1 MNDINTTTQIVR
13 LTRDTETR
21 YLSSGKS
28 VTSFS
33 GASSKSYS
41 KDGEKKETVSYFD
54 FIAWGKSGEIISE
67 YCKKGSRI
75 CVNGSLQQSRWDD
88 QDGKKRSKI
97 EIVVDNFQFLD
108 GKKADDSQASP
119 EPRKD
124 VQNSFNGHE
133 VDSIENNPFSDDDIP
148 F

>member
-13 LTRDTETR
+13 LTRDPEVR
-21 YLSSGKS
+21 YIPSGKA

-33 GASSKSYS
+33 GASSKSYTS
-41 KDGEKKETVSYFD
+41 NGEKHETVSYFD
-54 FIAWGKSGEIISE
+54 FIAWGKSGKIIAE
-67 YCKKGSRI
+67 YAKKGARI
-75 CVNGSLQQSRWDD
+75 CINGSLQQTRWDD

-108 GKKADDSQASP
+108 SKKSDESKPASSTSEKPTKSDNHGPDSF
-119 EPRKD
+119 E
-124 VQNSFNGHE
+124 E
-133 VDSIENNPFSDDDIP
+133 NPFSDSDVP